1 MGFTAFLILFVLI
14 GSVSATDDNITA
26 LNHDAH
32 DEIVQEEI
40 LMGNDDSGLK
50 EMENE
55 EIFETGHENATLKT
69 PVSGDT
75 FVDIQTAI
83 GSASSGDT
91 IELEGLYN
99 GSGTA
104 IIIDKNN
111 LTIIGNG
118 AILDGQGQSRILNIT
133 GTGIILKDIKF
144 INGNLTDN
152 GGCNLLVRR

>member
-32 DEIVQEEI
+32 NEIVQEEI

-55 EIFETGHENATLKT
+55 EIFETGHENATLKI

-75 FVDIQTAI
+75 FADIQTAI

-91 IELEGLYN
+91 IELEGLY
-99 GSGTA
+99 
-104 IIIDKNN
+104 K
-111 LTIIGNG
+111 
-118 AILDGQGQSRILNIT
+118 
-133 GTGIILKDIKF
+133 
-144 INGNLTDN
+144 
-152 GGCNLLVRR
+152 